1 MSIIART
8 NTPTRVH
15 VITTA
20 STAPAAADPDTTPDA
35 LAAVTRCAADH
46 REVIGYAA
54 LAVGIE
60 AATVAVG
67 YTTGGPI
74 VGAVLGSLLP
84 GLAAVTGSV
93 VVFSRWSV
101 DRHAQAV
108 SDGYREAHDPLA

>member
-8 NTPTRVH
+8 STGPRVH

-20 STAPAAADPDTTPDA
+20 PARSTPAAGPDN
-35 LAAVTRCAADH
+35 LAAAARWASDH
-46 REVIGYAA
+46 RDLIGYGTLAA
-54 LAVGIE
+54 GIE
-60 AATVAVG
+60 AATIVVG

-84 GLAAVTGSV
+84 GLAAATGSV

-108 SDGYREAHDPLA
+108 SDGYRDARDPSA